1 MEKQI
6 IGLDIG
12 RGYVKAFSRFDGE
25 EYVSIFN
32 SVYGNGRPGIDY
44 GSWNN
49 AIALEIDKNL
59 YFFGELAIKE
69 CMNNNTNIK
78 DEKFMEFIFNQED
91 FNSTIHYLI
100 LEWIKE
106 HSPENI
112 KLNRFGQLV

>member
-1 MEKQI
+1 MSKVRIYNDDEFTILKEDDNKKLVRREDNKLIFLNNQNIEK
-6 IGLDIG
+6 
-12 RGYVKAFSRFDGE
+12 RNFTFSINDHDRE
-25 EYVSIFN
+25 
-32 SVYGNGRPGIDY
+32 
-44 GSWNN
+44 
-49 AIALEIDKNL
+49 
-59 YFFGELAIKE
+59 
-69 CMNNNTNIK
+69 